1 MSILLVDIGNTR
13 IKWARLAGDRLS
25 RQQAAA
31 HAGWRASQF
40 ARHVLG
46 KARGLE
52 RIVAV
57 SVAGARI
64 DAQFA
69 AAARKRAGIKVEFVT
84 SQRRL
89 AGVTT
94 KYVDP
99 WRLGTDRLV
108 AAIGAHHM
116 VKPRTA
122 CVVDVGTTITVDLI
136 DRRGIH
142 HGGAIIPAPQL
153 MVDGLLRNTSGILK
167 RARGA
172 SIVPAL
178 FARSTRDAI
187 EQGTRYAAAAVIDR
201 AVEMAKRQLRVAPR
215 VLLTGG
221 AAPELRQ
228 LLFSRHDFVPDLVLR
243 GLAVIAKA

>member
-13 IKWARLAGDRLS
+13 IKWARLSGDRLS

-31 HAGWRASQF
+31 LAGWRAPQF

-57 SVAGARI
+57 SVAGARV

-69 AAARKRAGIKVEFVT
+69 AAARKHAGIKVEFVT

-221 AAPELRQ
+221 AAPELRP